1 MNARVIEVCNRA
13 VEVLETGSG
22 KPIVYLHGFMDV
34 HGLKPGWMAFHEA
47 LAGAGRL
54 IAPAHPGVGRT
65 DENADIVAIEDVV
78 FHYLEALDALE
89 LAQFDLVGHGV
100 GGWIAAELAA
110 RHPEKVARLA
120 LIDAMGLFVPGQPTG
135 DIFMMAQPSDGGS
148 NVSLRELLFRDPND
162 SLATEM
168 VPDGRGDLDEEL
180 RRYQMLRFGSW
191 VGFKPPY
198 FYNRALSNRLHR
210 IAAPALVIWGEDDRL
225 VPPAHGQRYAEL
237 LPGAR
242 GLNVV
247 RNAGHSVIA
256 EKPAAVAELVLEFLS
271 S

>member
-1 MNARVIEVCNRA
+1 
-13 VEVLETGSG
+13 
-22 KPIVYLHGFMDV
+22 
-34 HGLKPGWMAFHEA
+34 
-47 LAGAGRL
+47 
-54 IAPAHPGVGRT
+54 
-65 DENADIVAIEDVV
+65 
-78 FHYLEALDALE
+78 
-89 LAQFDLVGHGV
+89 
-100 GGWIAAELAA
+100 
-110 RHPEKVARLA
+110 
-120 LIDAMGLFVPGQPTG
+120 
-135 DIFMMAQPSDGGS
+135 
-148 NVSLRELLFRDPND
+148 
-162 SLATEM
+162 M